1 MAAQS
6 ADDLPEEVQSWIGQ
20 ERYSEKTE
28 FPIEMGYVLTTLSAT
43 QNGNPLYWDEKVAQD
58 LTDGPITLPS
68 MVSVWFRPHDWSP
81 GRTEPAVALQ
91 LHFDLKDRLGLPE
104 AVMSDNT
111 IVFGEP
117 IRPGDVLTTTQILYS
132 VSSLKTPK
140 LGTGRFW
147 DFGVRFVNQ
156 RGELCEAARYTGFGY
171 NRGATTG
178 TSTGTS
184 TGASRRES
192 R

>member
-1 MAAQS
+1 MANDAM
-6 ADDLPEEVQSWIGQ
+6 DEIPEEVQSWIGE
-20 ERYSEKTE
+20 ERYVERTE

-43 QNGNPLYWDEKVAQD
+43 QNGNPLYWDAKVAQE
-58 LTDGPITLPS
+58 LTGGPITLPT

-81 GRTEPAVALQ
+81 GRTEPAVPLQ

-117 IRPGDVLTTTQILYS
+117 IRPGDELTTTQILYS
-132 VSSLKTPK
+132 VSPLKTTK

-147 DFGVRFVNQ
+147 DFGVRIVNQ
-156 RGELCEAARYTGFGY
+156 HGELCAEERYTGFGY
-171 NRGATTG
+171 NRDRNEGGAQ
-178 TSTGTS
+178 
-184 TGASRRES
+184 
-192 R
+192 

>member
-1 MAAQS
+1 MKSDAV
-6 ADDLPEEVQSWIGQ
+6 DELPDEVQSWIGQ
-20 ERYSEKTE
+20 ERYVEKTE

-43 QNGNPLYWDEKVAQD
+43 QNGNPLYWDAEVAEE
-58 LTDGPITLPS
+58 LTGGPITLPT

-81 GRTEPAVALQ
+81 GRTEPAVPLQ

-117 IRPGDVLTTTQILYS
+117 IRPGDELTTTQILHS
-132 VSSLKTPK
+132 VSPLKTTK

-147 DFGVRFVNQ
+147 DFAVRIVNQ
-156 RGELCEAARYTGFGY
+156 RGELCAEERYTGFGY
-171 NRGATTG
+171 NRDRADEKETK
-178 TSTGTS
+178 
-184 TGASRRES
+184 
-192 R
+192 

>member
-1 MAAQS
+1 MAAAS

-20 ERYSEKTE
+20 ERYTERTE

-43 QNGNPLYWDEKVAQD
+43 QNGNPLYWDPEVAEA
-58 LTDGPITLPS
+58 LTGGPITLPT

-81 GRTEPAVALQ
+81 GRTEPAVPLQ

-117 IRPGDVLTTTQILYS
+117 IRPGDELTTTQILYS
-132 VSSLKTPK
+132 VSAPKTTK

-147 DFGVRFVNQ
+147 DFGVRIVNQ
-156 RGELCEAARYTGFGY
+156 AGELCAEERYTGFGY
-171 NRGATTG
+171 NRDRAPGE
-178 TSTGTS
+178 ST
-184 TGASRRES
+184 
-192 R
+192 